1 MTRKPLPA
9 GAAALTEFDAR
20 TNTLLFAWIVA
31 MTATF
36 IVIFLGEIAG
46 QVPCNLCW
54 YQRIAM
60 FPLAVILGVA
70 SFRGDTGIWRYGLG
84 LSALGVLISGFHV
97 LLYYGVLPAAI
108 EPCGQGP
115 SCTSTEMLF
124 LDLPLPLLAL
134 LAFVVIAAAMVQL
147 GRTAR

>member
-1 MTRKPLPA
+1 MTRKPAPA
-9 GAAALTEFDAR
+9 EVAATEFDPK

-31 MTATF
+31 MIATF
-36 IVIFLGEIAG
+36 VVIFLGEIAG

-70 SFRGDTGIWRYGLG
+70 SFRGDTGIWPYGLALAVIGG
-84 LSALGVLISGFHV
+84 LVAGFHV

-115 SCTSTEMLF
+115 SCTSTDMLF
-124 LDLPLPLLAL
+124 LGLPLPLLSLAAFGGIAIAL
-134 LAFVVIAAAMVQL
+134 APL
-147 GRTAR
+147 GRSAR